1 MSTLNRPISPPPLK
15 RPRGESLEHSVPA
28 KKKPSVPGVPEN
40 EETEGIEAGGNGIR
54 VVRSPIRLYSIQDLP
69 PSENIETTTL
79 REVFSPTSTLD
90 ELWSFNFMTNM
101 PWLQAHIGSQDE
113 KRIKIRIVHGYWR
126 QEDESRKIMEQGVWG
141 DNVKL
146 ISAYL
151 PDPYGTHHSKV
162 IVLFR
167 TNNTA
172 QIVVQTGMSCED
184 FTNPSEHDTIRP

>member
-15 RPRGESLEHSVPA
+15 RPRAASGDHSLPA
-28 KKKPSVPGVPEN
+28 KKKQVVPET
-40 EETEGIEAGGNGIR
+40 EEKEDIEAAKEEIR
-54 VVRSPIRLYSIQDLP
+54 IVRSPIRLYSIQDLP

-79 REVFSPTSTLD
+79 RDVLSPTSTLD

-113 KRIKIRIVHGYWR
+113 HRIKIRIVHGYWR
-126 QEDESRKIMEQGVWG
+126 QEDESRKIMEQGIWG

-146 ISAYL
+146 TSAYL
-151 PDPYGTHHSKV
+151 PDPYGTHHSKI

-167 TNNTA
+167 TDDTA
-172 QIVVQTGMSCED
+172 QVIVQTGMASED
-184 FTNPSEHDTIRP
+184 FTNPSEHDSV